1 MAVWRAARLRL
12 RGDAR
17 RGYAVHCSARGGVGE
32 EQSAAVDAPS
42 SSRYPSIGQLLDW
55 CSALCDV
62 QVGLLASTAAP
73 VGEGEERT
81 AIATS
86 RSSPPSAAALS
97 SLSSLSCSLSLL
109 SSLSALL
116 EQHFSPIAQRSRQLA
131 VAIKAIAHS
140 TQQQRRGKERRT
152 ADAAAVADRPSQR
165 RTTAARTPCLRALT
179 AAERSQ
185 LTRCT
190 AGTRRRL
197 HRRCVRI
204 SDRSVQYLTIIST
217 TTSATTST
225 YLRCI
230 GSA

>member
-1 MAVWRAARLRL
+1 MLSSLCVYVHVDEGDVAVWRAARLRL

-140 TQQQRRGKERRT
+140 TQQQRRGKRGAQQT
-152 ADAAAVADRPSQR
+152 QPQLQIDHHNAAPQPLAPPASEHSQPLNARSSHGAQRGHDVVSTAVAF
-165 RTTAARTPCLRALT
+165 
-179 AAERSQ
+179 EY
-185 LTRCT
+185 
-190 AGTRRRL
+190 
-197 HRRCVRI
+197 RI
-204 SDRSVQYLTIIST
+204 EACNI
-217 TTSATTST
+217 
-225 YLRCI
+225 
-230 GSA
+230 